1 MEGRAA
7 FGAGCR
13 RRYLINRI
21 WDLFHSWDAHKS
33 VWKASPESLYGR
45 RKTTA
50 LLRATSP
57 APVAACTVARCL
69 KIMSHQGVRRLK
81 RVRTTV
87 ADPNGR
93 RAGDL
98 LDRDFTAPA
107 PHRVWVTDY
116 TYVRTWSGFVYVV
129 FIIDVFSRRI
139 VAWHASTSKS
149 TELVMTP
156 LRMAMWER
164 RREGHPVMA
173 GELIHHS
180 DAGSQYT
187 SIRLTDHLETADIA
201 ASIGSVGDAYDNAL
215 MESGNG
221 LYKTECIRTTIFHQG
236 PYKTLSDV
244 EFATA
249 AWVEWYNHRRLHSSV
264 GNLSPVQAE
273 QAHYA
278 ALNLEAQPT

>member
-180 DAGSQYT
+180 DAGSQGGFKW
-187 SIRLTDHLETADIA
+187 SSQHLDRGGVWWRGR
-201 ASIGSVGDAYDNAL
+201 IGSARRARCLRGCAG
-215 MESGNG
+215 SGVLIGRCNRR
-221 LYKTECIRTTIFHQG
+221 CAPRDG
-236 PYKTLSDV
+236 PS
-244 EFATA
+244 
-249 AWVEWYNHRRLHSSV
+249 RRGRCSASFGV
-264 GNLSPVQAE
+264 
-273 QAHYA
+273 
-278 ALNLEAQPT
+278 